1 MMKNMGVKNLL
12 FRLRENVEASAKREP

>member
-1 MMKNMGVKNLL
+1 MGVKNLL